1 MIVAVAGSVM
11 HQATRSSQTRLGRR
25 IVRWF
30 DAFSGEGRRYDGEVA
45 TPGTPLLRA
54 VLAGVAPRRRSFG
67 VSSTISRRRR
77 RTDALLAIPGRLHTC
92 PGNIRLTVN
101 FSPREGWV

>member
-1 MIVAVAGSVM
+1 MIVAVADPSWIKPHV
-11 HQATRSSQTRLGRR
+11 RRRTRLGRR

-45 TPGTPLLRA
+45 TPGTRLLRSRG
-54 VLAGVAPRRRSFG
+54 LRRSA
-67 VSSTISRRRR
+67 VVRMSSTISRRR

-92 PGNIRLTVN
+92 PGNIRFTVN